1 MKKFLLLLVM
11 LPMIGF
17 GQNINESLK
26 MISNEMNKNCP
37 MVIDEYTTLLNTYG
51 GNGQV
56 IYNLQLDNYIF
67 TLYEWSKS
75 EWLYNQTIVM
85 TNSFCTDPS
94 FRIFIENNVDVTWK
108 YSDLEGNY
116 IGKVKLNAKDC
127 K

>member
-1 MKKFLLLLVM
+1 MKKLLLLLVM
-11 LPMIGF
+11 FPMIGF

-56 IYNLQLDNYIF
+56 IYNLQLDKYIF
-67 TLYEWSKS
+67 TLYEWTKS

-94 FRIFIENNVDVTWK
+94 FRTFIEYNVDVTWK

-116 IGKVKLNAKDC
+116 IGKVKLNANDC
-127 K
+127 R